1 MAFEDAVVLAE
12 LLEDG
17 TDDAASL
24 SRALDAFV
32 ARREPRAR
40 WVRERT
46 RLHVQVLNDGSAD
59 LATLLRE
66 TYDHLATP
74 S

>member
-1 MAFEDAVVLAE
+1 MAFEDAVVLAD
-12 LLEDG
+12 LLDGAAGG
-17 TDDAASL
+17 TDSVP
-24 SRALDAFV
+24 RALDAFV

-46 RLHVQVLNDGSAD
+46 RLHTQVLNDGSAE
-59 LATLLRE
+59 LTQLLRE

-74 S
+74 I